1 MVVEDRGLTGYEDT
15 RAPAEEQLLA
25 LASMCPSAMG
35 RSLRTLGEHVDTSG
49 LDPRTY
55 ALIGIAAL
63 AALDAPSA
71 SWRWQTGFALES
83 GASVED
89 LVNVLVALAPTI
101 GAPRV
106 VAAARDLAE
115 ALDLLPLDPR

>member
-1 MVVEDRGLTGYEDT
+1 MDDRGLAGFEET
-15 RAPAEEQLLA
+15 RAEGQERLLA
-25 LASMCPSAMG
+25 LASMCPTAVG
-35 RSLRTLGEHVDTSG
+35 RSLRTLGEHVDTAG

-55 ALIGIAAL
+55 ALIGVAAL

-71 SWRWQTGFALES
+71 SWRWQAGFALES
-83 GASVED
+83 GATVED

-101 GAPRV
+101 GAPRL

-115 ALDLLPLDPR
+115 ALELLPVADR

>member
-1 MVVEDRGLTGYEDT
+1 MDDRGLAGFEET
-15 RAPAEEQLLA
+15 RAQAEERLLA
-25 LASMCPSAMG
+25 LASMCPTAVG
-35 RSLRTLGEHVDTSG
+35 RSLRTLGEHVDTAG

-55 ALIGIAAL
+55 ALIGVAAL

-71 SWRWQTGFALES
+71 SWRWQAGFALES
-83 GASVED
+83 GATVED

-106 VAAARDLAE
+106 VAASRDLAE
-115 ALDLLPLDPR
+115 ALELLPAAER

>member
-1 MVVEDRGLTGYEDT
+1 LDDRGLAGFEET
-15 RAPAEEQLLA
+15 RAEGQERLLA
-25 LASMCPSAMG
+25 LASMCPTAVG
-35 RSLRTLGEHVDTSG
+35 RSLRTLGEHVDTAG

-55 ALIGIAAL
+55 ALIGVAAL

-71 SWRWQTGFALES
+71 SWRWQAGFALES
-83 GASVED
+83 GATVED

-101 GAPRV
+101 GAPRL

-115 ALDLLPLDPR
+115 ALELLPVADR

>member
-1 MVVEDRGLTGYEDT
+1 MDDRGLTSYGELDE
-15 RAPAEEQLLA
+15 PAEEQLLA
-25 LASMCPSAMG
+25 LASMCPVAMG

-55 ALIGIAAL
+55 ALVGIAAL

-71 SWRWQTGFALES
+71 SWRWQAGFALES
-83 GASVED
+83 GATIDD

-101 GAPRV
+101 GAPRL
-106 VAAARDLAE
+106 VAASRDLAE
-115 ALDLLPLDPR
+115 ALDLLPVGSD

>member
-1 MVVEDRGLTGYEDT
+1 MDDRWLAGYEAS

-25 LASMCPSAMG
+25 LASMCPAAMG
-35 RSLRTLGEHVDTSG
+35 RSLRTLGEQVDTSG

-55 ALIGIAAL
+55 ALVGIAAL
-63 AALDAPSA
+63 AALDAPEA
-71 SWRWQTGFALES
+71 SWRWQAGFALES
-83 GASVED
+83 GATVDD

-106 VAAARDLAE
+106 AAAAHDLAE
-115 ALDLLPLDPR
+115 ALDLLPVDDA

>member
-1 MVVEDRGLTGYEDT
+1 MDDRGLAGFEET
-15 RAPAEEQLLA
+15 RAEGQERLLA
-25 LASMCPSAMG
+25 LASMCPTAVG
-35 RSLRTLGEHVDTSG
+35 RSLRTLGEHVDTAG

-55 ALIGIAAL
+55 ALIGVAAL

-71 SWRWQTGFALES
+71 SWRWQAGFALES
-83 GASVED
+83 GATLED

-101 GAPRV
+101 GAPRL

-115 ALDLLPLDPR
+115 ALELLPVADR